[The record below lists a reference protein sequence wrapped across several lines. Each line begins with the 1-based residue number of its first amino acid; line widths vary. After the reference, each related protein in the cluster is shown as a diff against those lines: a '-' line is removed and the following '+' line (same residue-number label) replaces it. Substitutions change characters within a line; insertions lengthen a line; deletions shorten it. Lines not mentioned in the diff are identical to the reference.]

1 MLSHVTL
8 LISFNILNAYPKQTG
23 TSLVV
28 QWLRLY
34 ATNAGHQ
41 GSMPGEGPRFHMLH
55 LRPNTTK

>member
-8 LISFNILNAYPKQTG
+8 LVSFNILKAYPKKAG

-34 ATNAGHQ
+34 ATNAGHFNAWW
-41 GSMPGEGPRFHMLH
+41 GTRFHMLH